1 MFKED
6 LQEYKEL
13 QKVELQKHLEIL
25 DNVHKL
31 VDSIFEKY
39 GIQPMHSEDISP
51 QNSWIKIRIHNIAK
65 FELPTELIDD
75 LTKKMDSKKSL
86 ITIINGKLELT
97 FSY

>member
-13 QKVELQKHLEIL
+13 QRVELQKHLEIL
-25 DNVHKL
+25 DKVHKL

-65 FELPTELIDD
+65 FELPTELIND
-75 LTKKMDSKKSL
+75 LTDKMDSEKSL
-86 ITIINGKLELT
+86 ITILNGKLELT

>member
-25 DNVHKL
+25 DKVHKL
-31 VDSIFEKY
+31 VDATFEKY
-39 GIQPMHSEDISP
+39 GFQPMHSEDISP

-65 FELPTELIDD
+65 FELPTELIND
-75 LTKKMDSKKSL
+75 LTKKMDSEKSL
-86 ITIINGKLELT
+86 ITIFNGKLELT

>member
-31 VDSIFEKY
+31 VDSIFENY

-65 FELPTELIDD
+65 FELPTELIND
-75 LTKKMDSKKSL
+75 LTKEMDSKKSL
-86 ITIINGKLELT
+86 ITILNGKLELT